1 LVAKR
6 STKYKKSLPEDWKT
20 VYVRDYFTVDAPYTD
35 SLRLRKQSGRSI
47 QAEFLP
53 PESKDPRSR
62 KTKDNRRIT
71 KRLSTGK
78 VDPLEAVEIAV
89 ELEANYLNHA
99 GQETAKIEDEKKYSL
114 QRYWEIWFDQF
125 CKDQDVKRNGKNNI
139 RNQSCYWKGEEY
151 GIMHQPFVKKKV
163 DSINAKD
170 LIEYWRVLD
179 LRGKRIG
186 NDMAG
191 TKKQIKTLL
200 NKLIKT
206 ARIEDPNQFGNL
218 QNLIYPEIKSF
229 GKEEVEYFTRQE
241 FKKIQNAVLELSD
254 FNAFGRINVDDYW
267 KLEWSSRDRLKGTRN
282 WMDLHA
288 AIGLIFYYYL
298 RAEDLPRIKSE
309 WIHRNGNNKT
319 LRYLIYLETLKGNRI
334 KKHYS
339 YPYLSDSNHFITI
352 LKRTKTEGYLV
363 FPMYERDPYNPVDSQ
378 VNETLNYML
387 QHVVKLC
394 GIKKRQ
400 KMTMTNIRHTAFYLT
415 IQENPE
421 LFNTESKLKT
431 FAENGHT
438 SAEMLR
444 ETYINK
450 IDTERQSLE
459 AVVSDFQKKIDSGES
474 IHRVV
479 NPKFSHK
486 EN

>member
-1 LVAKR
+1 M
-6 STKYKKSLPEDWKT
+6 
-20 VYVRDYFTVDAPYTD
+20 RDYFSVDAPYSD
-35 SLRLRKQSGRSI
+35 SLRLRRQEGRAI

-53 PESKDPRSR
+53 PESVDPRKR
-62 KTKDNRRIT
+62 KTKENRRIT
-71 KRLSTGK
+71 KRISTGTK
-78 VDPLEAVEIAV
+78 DPIEAVEIAV
-89 ELEANYLNHA
+89 ELEAMYLSNA
-99 GQETAKIEDEKKYSL
+99 GKKKTDKEDDKKYSL
-114 QRYWEIWFDQF
+114 HRYWNIWFDEF
-125 CKDQDVKRNGKNNI
+125 CKEQDLKRNGKNNI

-151 GIMHQPFVKKKV
+151 GIMHQPFAKKRV
-163 DSINAKD
+163 DFIIQKD

-179 LRGKRIG
+179 KRGKRIG

-206 ARIEDPNQFGNL
+206 ARIEDPNKFGNL
-218 QNLIYPEIKSF
+218 PNLIYPEIKSY
-229 GKEEVEYFTRQE
+229 GKEEVEYFTRRE
-241 FKKIQNAVLELSD
+241 FQQIQKAVLELSD
-254 FNAFGRINVDDYW
+254 FNALGRINVDDYW
-267 KLEWSSRDRLKGTRN
+267 KLEWSNRDRLKGTRN

-309 WIHRNGNNKT
+309 WIHNNGNNKN
-319 LRYLIYLETLKGNRI
+319 LRHLIYLETLKGNRI

-339 YPYLSDSNHFITI
+339 YPYLSDSNTFITI
-352 LKRTKTEGYLV
+352 LKRTKPTGYLV
-363 FPMYERDPYNPVDSQ
+363 FPMYERDPDNPVDSQ

-438 SAEMLR
+438 SADMLR

-459 AVVSDFQKKIDSGES
+459 AVVSDKQKKIDSGETV
-474 IHRVV
+474 RWE
-479 NPKFSHK
+479 NPEFKKKKAS
-486 EN
+486 